1 MNHPQ
6 IRLSINKSIMGKAS
20 SKEDFYDLSNRLSP
34 ATMTPEE
41 IMEHL
46 TVMGHPI
53 CCAELQVNDKT
64 QLCKREGASFI
75 SAQVIGV
82 DIDKTSTPFQA
93 LRDDPWL
100 KAHASFAYTTASH
113 TEAEPRYRIM
123 FVLAKPIQS
132 PEQYRAAVTGLIDK
146 LGGDQNT
153 KDNVR
158 IWYGS
163 VNAQVHIWGKVLDE
177 RTIDTLIKSS
187 EEERHEQ
194 RMYDTFSASKI
205 TMDDVR
211 DMLRYIPPQQAH
223 IDWKK
228 IVAATFDAVGTGP
241 EVLAMLEQWSPSEI
255 PYRSLIKAGLSRIH
269 AGTLIWA
276 AKRNGWHPRP
286 GFYQEPPKSPVE
298 VTNKVETFLQSGYQ
312 FRKNTITNVIE
323 YKASASASWDRV
335 SDYWINSECRRM
347 RAAGLKITEER
358 IYKLLDSD
366 FSPMYDPIKEW
377 FAELEKWE
385 PGDRDEIG
393 ALCALIPSSKSITS
407 MTDAAQQKYTRQ
419 VLETWIIGCVA
430 CALDHKPNHVMP
442 ILQGAQGVGKT
453 TLLRHLC
460 PEALRKDH
468 YYEGMITGDKD
479 NEIKLSQ
486 CFLVVDDELEG
497 MTKKSVDLIKQ
508 TTSKDQHTIRH
519 PYAHFHMTVPRR
531 VNFAGSVNKR
541 TFLTDETGSR
551 RFPVIVV
558 GGVVDLMALRTV
570 KVDRLWAQAKY
581 LYESGAQHWFDA
593 EMNEFV
599 QRQNQQFEATSL
611 ADDLVNTWCK
621 HPTEPD
627 SKPRL
632 SSTEIAS
639 IIQKRHLDVYAVS
652 LNVNDKL
659 IKDIGRAMVRAGY
672 EHRAQRHQGHLKSGY
687 SVEILTTPRTAYGS
701 QQVPQVEGG
710 GADAVQF

>member
-1 MNHPQ
+1 MNQPQ

-46 TVMGHPI
+46 TIMGHPI
-53 CCAELQVNDKT
+53 CCSELQVNDKT

-75 SAQVIGV
+75 SAQIIGV
-82 DIDKTSTPFQA
+82 DIDKTSTPFEA

-163 VNAQVHIWGKVLDE
+163 VNAQVHIWGQVLDE

-211 DMLRYIPPQQAH
+211 DMLRYIAPQQAH

-228 IVAATFDAVGTGP
+228 IVAATFDAVGTGT

-286 GFYQEPPKSPVE
+286 GFYQEPPKSPAE

-323 YKASASASWDRV
+323 YKASASASFDRV

-407 MTDAAQQKYTRQ
+407 MTEAAQQKYTRQ
-419 VLETWIIGCVA
+419 VMETWIIGCVA

-593 EMNEFV
+593 EMNAFV

-632 SSTEIAS
+632 SSTDIAS
-639 IIQKRHLDVYAVS
+639 IIQKRHFDVYGVS
-652 LNVNDKL
+652 LIVNDKL
-659 IKDIGRAMVRAGY
+659 TRDIGRAMVRAGY
-672 EHRAQRHQGHLKSGY
+672 EHRAQRHQGFLKSGY

-701 QQVPQVEGG
+701 QQVPQVEEGG
-710 GADAVQF
+710 TDAVQF